1 MKEVWDLEAVENV
14 RCDDYELEI
23 NFVKIDMVIV
33 SGDELKAIMDDGWE
47 LDSIRS
53 FADAGMSLLFTR
65 KEMSE

>member
-53 FADAGMSLLFTR
+53 FAGAGMSLLFTR